1 MIIFNKANSNYTVT
15 VMELGVGWFVGQ
27 PAITVYFMN
36 IHDPVAIQLY

>member
-1 MIIFNKANSNYTVT
+1 MIIFNNATSNYTIR
-15 VMELGVGWFVGQ
+15 VMELWVGWFVGQ